1 MVIIERQKVA
11 VKSERKTIGILG
23 SAQDISAALGVFD
36 LVRQELPAL
45 QLLLITRDASVMR
58 SAIEEVSS
66 GTEVSV
72 LDLETLAF
80 DSLGAVDLLIN
91 VSPGIP
97 PLLFEAALR
106 RIPIIFTTS
115 TYVPPVFVAGKSA
128 CSYPYQNHDALG
140 DLIRQIFRTPERTE
154 VFAEEAKRRTINWC
168 GVSYLLHEV
177 GESQKPQLTT
187 SSFRT
192 SLKDIAFALLPT
204 RCLVSK
210 GNRGGCKFALTF
222 DDGPSPATT
231 PIALE
236 ILQRYGVKATF
247 FLVGNRAEQFP
258 ELVQS
263 IVNKG
268 HEVGSHSHTHPY
280 FSRLSMAEAASEVAT
295 ARAILEGISGVPCR
309 LFRPPFGELRVQSL
323 IPAWRQKQTVVSWSV
338 DLKDYAAKEPL
349 IIRDRVAKQCFTN
362 GDIILYHAMSQTS
375 LSALPAVIEAASAGG
390 RKGVRVSELL

>member
-1 MVIIERQKVA
+1 M
-11 VKSERKTIGILG
+11 KSERKTIGILG
-23 SAQDISAALGVFD
+23 SVKDISAALRVFD
-36 LVRQELPAL
+36 RVRQELPAL
-45 QLLLITRDASVMR
+45 QLLLITRDPSAMR
-58 SAIEEVSS
+58 SAIKEVSS

-72 LDLETLAF
+72 LDLETFAF
-80 DSLGAVDLLIN
+80 DSLGAVHLLIN

-97 PLLFEAALR
+97 PLFFEAALR
-106 RIPIIFTTS
+106 RIPITYTTS
-115 TYVPPVFVAGKSA
+115 MYVPPVFVAGESA
-128 CSYPYQNHDALG
+128 YSYPYQSHDALG
-140 DLIRQIFRTPERTE
+140 DLIRQIFGAPERTE

-177 GESQKPQLTT
+177 GESQKPQHTT
-187 SSFRT
+187 SSIRT

-204 RCLVSK
+204 RLVSK
-210 GNRGGCKFALTF
+210 GNPGGCRIALTF

-236 ILQRYGVKATF
+236 ILHQYGVKATF

-263 IVNKG
+263 IVNEG

-280 FSRLSMAEAASEVAT
+280 FSRLSMAQAASEVAT
-295 ARAILEGISGVPCR
+295 ARATLERISGVPCQ

-338 DLKDYAAKEPL
+338 DLKDYAAKEPS
-349 IIRDRVAKQCFTN
+349 IIRDRVAKQRFTN
-362 GDIILYHAMSQTS
+362 GDIILYHAMSPTS